1 MKSTFKSQDLFCFS
15 SYDSYFLRLYTISL
29 FRLIEAAGKFGS
41 FKVGLVNALPVLGL
55 QWKHPNK
62 VYTECSPDFDS

>member
-29 FRLIEAAGKFGS
+29 FRLIEVWFIQSGTGKRITSAWFTV
-41 FKVGLVNALPVLGL
+41 KTP
-55 QWKHPNK
+55 
-62 VYTECSPDFDS
+62 E